1 MEKRIHWNT
10 GSGDIILSY
19 NKGEGNESVIVSS
32 DVNEG
37 LDRNQ
42 TLVVSHNADLKA
54 ELQVTQIGRREVFVD
69 DFILKDGTTFNVI
82 KEGYK

>member
-1 MEKRIHWNT
+1 MEKRIPWNN
-10 GSGDIILSY
+10 GGGDIILSY
-19 NKGEGNESVIVSS
+19 DGEGDETVTVTS

-37 LDRNQ
+37 IDRQQ
-42 TLVVSHNADLKA
+42 TITVTHDENLKA

-82 KEGYK
+82 KEEFK